1 MIILKL
7 GWKHLLKSEKIILVF
22 SAALGIL
29 LAYVA
34 VRDGYGIISNQGLGP
49 LVLSWLACH
58 SLFLVGIMR
67 MRSFALNHVF
77 VETLNKLR
85 EAQGVIPKDIDEL
98 IARFLGDKK

>member
-1 MIILKL
+1 MR
-7 GWKHLLKSEKIILVF
+7 GEKAILVVA
-22 SAALGIL
+22 AALGIL
-29 LAYVA
+29 LSYIA
-34 VRDGYGIISNQGLGP
+34 VRDGYGIISNQGIGP
-49 LVLSWLACH
+49 LVLTWLACH

-67 MRSFALNHVF
+67 MRSYALNHVF